1 MLHGWRSRTPSYGL
15 TPDCF
20 ICLQMSGSF
29 PRNSATFIC
38 WLYLLLQPIQLKCNT
53 RHSLVW
59 RCFFLFYFY
68 GVKKFV
74 NELELIEKKDK
85 WYLPLKPLLPQHRRR
100 RRRSCRDHVTFN
112 IYLTLQPTTVSR
124 CPLKHH
130 RRG

>member
-1 MLHGWRSRTPSYGL
+1 MFTDERFISQEQRHFHLLAVSVIAAHSAEVQYQTQPSVAL
-15 TPDCF
+15 
-20 ICLQMSGSF
+20 
-29 PRNSATFIC
+29 
-38 WLYLLLQPIQLKCNT
+38 
-53 RHSLVW
+53 
-59 RCFFLFYFY
+59 FLFIYFY

-74 NELELIEKKDK
+74 NELELIEKKEK
-85 WYLPLKPLLPQHRRR
+85 WYLPLKPLLPQH